1 MNAITAPERRSV
13 VGRDAIRE
21 ALEAND
27 RAAPNVATALAAA
40 PVPRA
45 SIPNVITQAA
55 ATPMPTASREIA
67 SGWVVQIAAT
77 PAEATA
83 YDILS
88 EAKQRAGSALAG
100 AQAFTQAVANGSQ
113 TLYRARF
120 SGFADKAAANAACD
134 ALKSKAYACYAIA
147 AN

>member
-1 MNAITAPERRSV
+1 V

-45 SIPNVITQAA
+45 SIPNVITQASA
-55 ATPMPTASREIA
+55 ATPMPTAGREVV

-88 EAKQRAGSALAG
+88 EAKQRAGSALAD